1 MGATPLRYVIR
12 AGDKD
17 FRAVL
22 GTLPKDTNVIYASL
36 WAPEAALIAKQLPDV
51 GLGKVKMIGPDGQF
65 EPVDY
70 IQASGGAAEGNYV
83 TFLAPDLKK
92 IPAAATFVK
101 SFEAKYGPV
110 SSYGPLAYEAANIIL
125 EAIKKVGKPDR
136 AAIRDAVRATK
147 EYKGILGIPLT
158 FDDKGDVAGG
168 VIFVYQVKGTG
179 FEQVK
184 TIVVK

>member
-1 MGATPLRYVIR
+1 MFAVQELKAKKIAIFDDGAATGPRAPPTRSSKKAKQLGATALRYVVR

-22 GTLPKDTNVIYASL
+22 GTLPKDTDVIYVLRAS
-36 WAPEAALIAKQLPDV
+36 EAALIAKQLADV
-51 GLGKVKMIGPDGQF
+51 GLSKVRMIGPDGQF

-92 IPAAATFVK
+92 IPAARVAAK

-125 EAIKKVGKPDR
+125 EEIKKVG
-136 AAIRDAVRATK
+136 
-147 EYKGILGIPLT
+147 LT
-158 FDDKGDVAGG
+158 GRRSETPSA
-168 VIFVYQVKGTG
+168 
-179 FEQVK
+179 
-184 TIVVK
+184 